1 MIETAPYR
9 VVLIENQLL
18 FGRAVAQVLS
28 EDPAIRVTHVY
39 RSVDEAPRSEAPD
52 MPELAIVAV
61 DGSPAA
67 IATTFSKCRRK
78 LPGVRLLALAGSP
91 EPDVMRRCLA
101 AGADGFI
108 GKDASVR
115 DLVSAVKL
123 LAIGTPYVDP
133 RVAGAMPRHGRR
145 AS

>member
-1 MIETAPYR
+1 VVETAPCR
-9 VVLIENQLL
+9 IVLIENQLL

-28 EDPAIRVTHVY
+28 EDPAIEVTHVY
-39 RSVDEAPRSEAPD
+39 RSVDEVPRPEGKD
-52 MPELAIVAV
+52 VPELAIVAV

-67 IATTFSKCRRK
+67 IATTFAKCRSK
-78 LPGVRLLALAGSP
+78 LPGARLFALAAVP

-115 DLVSAVKL
+115 DLLSAVKL

-133 RVAGAMPRHGRR
+133 RVAGAMPRRSQR